1 MADRVLVVDDERNN
15 REALA
20 KILGKAGHEVV
31 AAASG
36 EEALA
41 ALQDVGFD
49 LVVTDLRMIG
59 TGGSR
64 C

>member
-15 REALA
+15 RAALA
-20 KILGKAGHEVV
+20 KILEKAGHEVV

-36 EEALA
+36 EDALA
-41 ALQDVGFD
+41 ALQDAGFD

-59 TGGSR
+59 TRRSR

>member
-1 MADRVLVVDDERNN
+1 MAPRVLVVDDERNN

-20 KILGKAGHEVV
+20 KILGKAGHEWWPRGH
-31 AAASG
+31 G
-36 EEALA
+36 EEAWGA
-41 ALQDVGFD
+41 QDFGFD
-49 LVVTDLRMIG
+49 LVRHRSPHDR